1 MKNPQVNK
9 QILIVKN
16 MQKRLEGEITPNEN
30 EAIDRLVNDYSL
42 RQFASR
48 FLKLA
53 IVLAIR
59 FVFLDSCLKV
69 FL

>member
-1 MKNPQVNK
+1 
-9 QILIVKN
+9 